1 MHTRR
6 ALIRRPQIYSS
17 PELTPANNQGQQL
30 HTLIYY
36 TYSRSAPKLQL
47 TRAHSL
53 LSSYAKYGGAV
64 QKSALLSRVR
74 TFHNKNSI
82 YIFEYFYIS
91 IRRPIHEKARAQR
104 PPQQMLLA

>member
-30 HTLIYY
+30 HTL
-36 TYSRSAPKLQL
+36 SLAPKLQF
-47 TRAHSL
+47 TRAHS
-53 LSSYAKYGGAV
+53 LSSYAKYTRTVA

-91 IRRPIHEKARAQR
+91 IRRPIHEKARATR